1 LLEHNGARLLFEYGL
16 KIMEYERTSDGKRHK
31 VAPKAPV
38 RCPDID
44 HIFLTHCHIDHY
56 GLASWLEVHSNA
68 AIYIPRVDLVR
79 FQRHREHLAKAGELM
94 KSYGFGFLFLQTVR
108 QSYLRT
114 TIPPRDISRYRVV
127 EDSPELEAMGIG
139 WIACP
144 GHSQSDLAYLVGDE
158 AVTGDILLKG
168 IFQVPLLD
176 IDIMTF
182 EGRFRNYDTWCTSI
196 ASIASL
202 RGRRILPGHRRDV
215 DLDASLT
222 EYVGILL
229 ARAVKVRRF
238 QHLPL
243 PEVISELFKGRL
255 REPFHVYIKA
265 SEIVFMM
272 DFLENP
278 GLLRAALEGAGLFAG
293 LAEVWEG
300 ALGT

>member
-1 LLEHNGARLLFEYGL
+1 MVGDVHFYGADIGGKPALFDCGPPT
-16 KIMEYERTSDGKRHK
+16 KAGKAALRAA
-31 VAPKAPV
+31 VDPGSLAY
-38 RCPDID
+38 
-44 HIFLTHCHIDHY
+44 IFLTHCHIDHY
-56 GLASWLEVHSNA
+56 GLASWLEVHSDA

-79 FQRHREHLAKAGELM
+79 FQRHKEHLAKAGELM

-176 IDIMTF
+176 IDILTF
-182 EGRFRNYDTWCTSI
+182 EGRFRNYDTWCASI